1 MTTTGTQ
8 NSGHEQLRGKLLEI
22 NTWAML
28 LVIALV
34 LERSSGAI
42 VFIYKT
48 PGHVDIK
55 VWAAVFI
62 MALVFGLLLAT
73 TVGLL
78 VLHIRFR
85 APYGY
90 WYVVLDNV
98 FLTVPLYVAV
108 RFMAASTGFDEL
120 PTSPTGLNQNLFRAG
135 VVMVAT
141 SFIYLFVRDLMV
153 LPKIRDQISVP
164 PLVAVSALHFLGAL
178 LFLSAAIAPALI
190 VYVAAI
196 GTIGLAFFFAGMAAI
211 PFIEARFAVARP
223 AVAGPAVAQP
233 NGGVAPGSTTP

>member
-1 MTTTGTQ
+1 MTTSGTTNTG
-8 NSGHEQLRGKLLEI
+8 HLLLRGKLLEI

-42 VFIYKT
+42 VAIFKT
-48 PGHVDIK
+48 TRPVDAK
-55 VWAAVFI
+55 VWAAVFT

-78 VLHIRFR
+78 VLHVRFD

-90 WYVVLDNV
+90 WYVVLDNI

-108 RFMAASTGFDEL
+108 RFMAASTGFDEV
-120 PTSPTGLNQNLFRAG
+120 PPSPIGLNQGLFRAG
-135 VVMVAT
+135 VVMIAA
-141 SFIYLFVRDLMV
+141 SFVYLFVRDLMV
-153 LPKIRDQISVP
+153 LPKIRYQISA
-164 PLVAVSALHFLGAL
+164 PLLVGITALHFLGAL
-178 LFLSAAIAPALI
+178 LFLAAAVAPGLI
-190 VYVAAI
+190 VYVAVI

-211 PFIEARFAVARP
+211 PFIESRYAVARG
-223 AVAGPAVAQP
+223 AVAAP
-233 NGGVAPGSTTP
+233 NGGVASGSTPT

>member
-1 MTTTGTQ
+1 MNATDSLDTGRQ
-8 NSGHEQLRGKLLEI
+8 ELRVKLLEI

-34 LERSSGAI
+34 LERSSGAL
-42 VFIYKT
+42 VFIY
-48 PGHVDIK
+48 GASSNVDMK

-62 MALVFGLLLAT
+62 MALVFGLLLGT

-78 VLHIRFR
+78 VLHVRFR

-108 RFMAASTGFDEL
+108 RFIAASTGFDQM
-120 PTSPTGLNQNLFRAG
+120 PTSPAGLNQSLFRVG
-135 VVMVAT
+135 VVMIGA
-141 SFIYLFVRDLMV
+141 SFIYLFARDLMV
-153 LPKIRDQISVP
+153 LPRIRSQISVP

-178 LFLSAAIAPALI
+178 LFLSAAITPGLI

-211 PFIEARFAVARP
+211 PLIEARFAVAGR
-223 AVAGPAVAQP
+223 AVAKP
-233 NGGVAPGSTTP
+233 NGGLASGPTPT

>member
-1 MTTTGTQ
+1 MTTQGSPTA
-8 NSGHEQLRGKLLEI
+8 GHLLLRGKLLEI

-42 VFIYKT
+42 VAIFKT
-48 PGHVDIK
+48 TQHVDTK
-55 VWAAVFI
+55 VWAAVFT

-78 VLHIRFR
+78 ILHVKFE

-90 WYVVLDNV
+90 WYVVLDNL

-108 RFMAASTGFDEL
+108 RFMAASTGFDEV
-120 PTSPTGLNQNLFRAG
+120 PPSPAGLNQGLFRAG
-135 VVMVAT
+135 MIMIAA

-164 PLVAVSALHFLGAL
+164 PLVAVTALHFLGAI
-178 LFLSAAIAPALI
+178 LFLFAAIAPALI

-211 PFIEARFAVARP
+211 PFIESRYSAATRVAAARVATPDGGMPTRP
-223 AVAGPAVAQP
+223 TGP
-233 NGGVAPGSTTP
+233 